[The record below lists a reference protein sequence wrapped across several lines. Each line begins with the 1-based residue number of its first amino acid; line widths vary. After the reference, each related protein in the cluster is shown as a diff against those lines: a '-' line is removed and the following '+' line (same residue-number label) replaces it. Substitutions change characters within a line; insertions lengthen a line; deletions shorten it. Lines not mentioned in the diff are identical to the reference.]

1 MLWGTP
7 DQKSDDVSA
16 SGAYLHQTLLAENAT
31 GLRNLFK
38 LSSLAS
44 YEGQLGKWARMDA
57 DLMDT
62 TRLDDDLAWRDVFGM
77 SLLAGI
83 GFTVSLLIGELAF
96 GFGTVDGD
104 HVKVGV
110 FVASLV
116 SAGLA
121 ALVLTG
127 RNRVYR
133 RIAEAETVDANA
145 DGIPDVYQRED

>member
-1 MLWGTP
+1 MSRQDKAKIGYISGPVDARVVHDSWRSGEPLGYFGT
-7 DQKSDDVSA
+7 S
-16 SGAYLHQTLLAENAT
+16 YLLARFT
-31 GLRNLFK
+31 G
-38 LSSLAS
+38 A
-44 YEGQLGKWARMDA
+44 
-57 DLMDT
+57 
-62 TRLDDDLAWRDVFGM
+62 RLDDDLAWRDVFGM

-145 DGIPDVYQRED
+145 DGIPDVYQRDD